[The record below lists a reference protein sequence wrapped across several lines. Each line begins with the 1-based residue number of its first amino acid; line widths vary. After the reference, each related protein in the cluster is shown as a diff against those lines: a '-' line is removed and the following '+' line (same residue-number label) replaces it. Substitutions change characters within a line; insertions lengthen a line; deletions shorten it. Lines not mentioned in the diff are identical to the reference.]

1 MTNKTNYILLQ
12 VSLLILISTYF
23 NPILAQKKNVDRK
36 EIENIE
42 QYNVKEIN
50 FIDSE
55 DNTILSGTLIFPKTE
70 YSKIVIITPG
80 SGKDTR
86 NSHYIL
92 AQELLKNN
100 IGVYRFDDRGV
111 GKSGGKVNFS
121 VDQITTDLY
130 YAFKNIQKIDSL
142 SKKNIGILGHSLGGI
157 AVIENYQKGINP
169 DFIVLMS
176 TPIEK
181 YGKFNNP
188 QFYSKND
195 SKSKVSTL
203 NIFENIEIPLLFIA
217 GTNDTFFNTEKT
229 VNLIN
234 AVNNKKLNTIALQGL
249 DHFLT
254 KGKDDWKKTKEY
266 NSIYEIDETAVDEI
280 VKWIQK
286 T

>member
-1 MTNKTNYILLQ
+1 M
-12 VSLLILISTYF
+12 V
-23 NPILAQKKNVDRK
+23 V
-36 EIENIE
+36 
-42 QYNVKEIN
+42 
-50 FIDSE
+50 
-55 DNTILSGTLIFPKTE
+55 
-70 YSKIVIITPG
+70 ITPG

-92 AQELLKNN
+92 AEELLKNN

-130 YAFKNIQKIDSL
+130 YAFKNIRKIDSL
-142 SKKNIGILGHSLGGI
+142 SKKKIGILGHSLGGI
-157 AVIENYQKGINP
+157 AAIENYQKGINS

-176 TPIEK
+176 VPIEK
-181 YGKFNNP
+181 YEKFNNL
-188 QFYSKND
+188 QFSSKND
-195 SKSKVSTL
+195 SKSKVSSL
-203 NIFENIEIPLLFIA
+203 KIFENIDIPLLFIA

-234 AVNNKKLNTIALQGL
+234 AVNNKKLNIIELKGL